1 MNKKNK
7 EERLQKSSKLVAKLN
22 EIIGQESYKVMSQRQ
37 LAAQIGFTNAEV
49 SRWLSGE
56 RAISLEYALEICDLL
71 NLDKNEYLSDF
82 EISFINDEMITKESQ
97 EELKRIYILNDII
110 SKLSEENVTR
120 LFEYIDYL
128 MYLQNE
134 EKSENKLV
142 RKFNR

>member
-37 LAAQIGFTNAEV
+37 LAAQLDFTNAEV

-71 NLDKNEYLSDF
+71 KLDKNEYLSDF
-82 EISFINDEMITKESQ
+82 GISFIDNEMITKESQ
-97 EELKRIYILNDII
+97 EELKKIYILNDII
-110 SKLSEENVTR
+110 SRLNEENVTR

-134 EKSENKLV
+134 EKTANELV
-142 RKFNR
+142 RKFNK